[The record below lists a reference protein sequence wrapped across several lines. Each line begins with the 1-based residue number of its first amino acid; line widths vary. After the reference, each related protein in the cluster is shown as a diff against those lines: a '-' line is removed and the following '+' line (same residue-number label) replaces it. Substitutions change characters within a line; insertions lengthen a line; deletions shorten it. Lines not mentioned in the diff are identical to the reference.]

1 MKLALKRKQILP
13 TRVYTRYARAVYR
26 LFGMAD
32 DINKLKE
39 KNMIIEAFD
48 QCESLLRVLSKLGKK
63 KL

>member
-1 MKLALKRKQILP
+1 MQGRFTI
-13 TRVYTRYARAVYR
+13 R

-48 QCESLLRVLSKLGKK
+48 QCESLLRVRSKLGEKK
-63 KL
+63 SFNFSRDI